1 MKTLLLLVLGCGAF
15 LIVQPAAQAAL
26 SPARITTVVVPEN
39 ASTKTTQELRRE
51 SRLQRLKAKWKARA
65 GNLMDDGKFR
75 LGALLLLIAI
85 GLAILAALG
94 LLSSLFSFA
103 AGLFALGGVILVVWS
118 LIENYG

>member
-1 MKTLLLLVLGCGAF
+1 MKTLLLLVLGFGAF
-15 LIVQPAAQAAL
+15 LIFQPAAQAAL
-26 SPARITTVVVPEN
+26 SPVRTTTVLAPEN
-39 ASTKTTQELRRE
+39 SSTKTAKELRRE
-51 SRLQRLKAKWKARA
+51 NRLQRLKAKWKARA